1 MLIRTA
7 LYGNSSIT
15 ELDLVKRIQDILKE
29 LSDISRSFPQALV
42 LDFTRPLGAVTRTG
56 ASLYLML
63 FQVCLSEWKP
73 GLNAPYIDKRHG

>member
-1 MLIRTA
+1 MLTCTA

-29 LSDISRSFPQALV
+29 LSDIGRSFPQALV
-42 LDFTRPLGAVTRTG
+42 LDFTRPLGNVTRTG

-63 FQVCLSEWKP
+63 FQVRLSEWWP
-73 GLNAPYIDKRHG
+73 GMYAPCTDRRHN